1 MKLPIYMDH
10 HATTPVDQRV
20 LEAMTPFFSETFGN
34 AASRHHAFGWAARD
48 AVETARAQVSEFV
61 GCRARELYFTSGA
74 TESNNLAVK
83 GSVAAGSRREVHLV
97 TVATEHRSVLDPC
110 RRLEAAGVR
119 VTYIRPD
126 ADGRVD
132 LEEVGRTLTDQT
144 TLVSVMTANNEIGVL
159 QPVAELCA
167 LAHQRGVLF
176 HTDATQAVGKV
187 PFSADADLVS
197 LSAHKLYGPKG
208 IGALVVRR
216 RRPKI
221 EIEPLIDGGGHE
233 RGLRSGTLNVPAIVG
248 FGRAAEI
255 CRAEMEA
262 DATRLGALRDRLWK
276 RLSDRLSGLR
286 INGCTTY
293 RLPHSLN
300 IGVDGVEGETLLVG
314 LDDVAVSTGA
324 ACTTVN
330 PEPSHVLRALGLS
343 DELARAS
350 VRFGLGR
357 GNTEA
362 EVDYVSDKFVALVTR
377 LRELSPV
384 DYTG

>member
-34 AASRHHAFGWAARD
+34 AASRHHAFGWPARD
-48 AVETARAQVSEFV
+48 AVETARAQVSELV

-97 TVATEHRSVLDPC
+97 TVATEHRSVFDPC

-176 HTDATQAVGKV
+176 HTDATQEVGKV

-286 INGCTTY
+286 IK
-293 RLPHSLN
+293 
-300 IGVDGVEGETLLVG
+300 GETLLVG

>member
-20 LEAMTPFFSETFGN
+20 VEAMTPFFRETFGN

-48 AVETARAQVSEFV
+48 AVETARAQVSELV

-74 TESNNLAVK
+74 TESNNLAIK
-83 GSVAAGSRREVHLV
+83 GAVAAGSRREVHLV

-119 VTYIRPD
+119 VTYVRPD

-144 TLVSVMTANNEIGVL
+144 TLLSVMTANNEIGVL

-167 LAHQRGVLF
+167 LAHTSGVLF

-187 PFSADADLVS
+187 PFAADADLVS

-233 RGLRSGTLNVPAIVG
+233 GGLRSGTLNVPAIVG

-255 CRAEMEA
+255 CRAEMGA

-286 INGCTTY
+286 INGSTTH

-314 LDDVAVSTGA
+314 LDDVAVSSGA

-357 GNTEA
+357 GNTET
-362 EVDYVSDKFVALVTR
+362 EIDYVSDKFVALVTR